1 MKSNIDKPIITFAIV
16 AYNQERFIR
25 EAIEG
30 AFSQTY
36 SPLEIILS
44 DDCSTDHTFE
54 IIKELADAY
63 QGPHTI
69 ILNRNDKNLG
79 IGAHFNRVM
88 ELARGDLVVGSAGD
102 DISVPYRVER
112 IYQAYESTKGIAKSI
127 FSNYLTIDISGKP
140 LCLHYETPMQS
151 EDFSPN
157 KLVKKDSLISGCSHA
172 WSREVF
178 SVFGPL
184 ITPLTCE
191 DMVIPL
197 RSALIGQIKYIN
209 EPLVMH
215 RQHGI
220 NIWNY
225 KWHHK
230 TKININREIEFTRF
244 WLYEKKAIY
253 MNWIKDLQI
262 MGKIS
267 NSREEELRCL
277 QAIVYNRLL
286 DIEEYIFMLKAKFTE
301 KAIIVAKHI
310 FKKGMKFQIIRHEI
324 GFFLIPKIFRMY
336 MIVKNKISD
345 LRGLNDTGV

>member
-1 MKSNIDKPIITFAIV
+1 MKCKTDKPIITFALV

-54 IIKELADAY
+54 IIKQLADSY

-79 IGAHFNRVM
+79 IGGHINRAM
-88 ELARGDLVVGSAGD
+88 ELARGDLIVAAAGD
-102 DISVPYRVER
+102 DISVPHRVER

-127 FSNYLTIDISGKP
+127 FSNYLTIGIYGKP
-140 LCLHYETPMQS
+140 LCLHYEIPIQS

-157 KLVKKDSLISGCSHA
+157 NLAKKDSLISGCSHA

-191 DMVIPL
+191 DMVIPF
-197 RSALIGQIKYIN
+197 RSALLGQIKYIH

-220 NIWNY
+220 NLWNY

-230 TKININREIEFTRF
+230 TMIDVNREIEFTRF
-244 WLYEKKAIY
+244 WLFERKAIFE
-253 MNWIKDLQI
+253 NWIKDLQI
-262 MGKIS
+262 MEKIS
-267 NSREEELRCL
+267 HSREEELRYL
-277 QAIVYNRLL
+277 QAIVYKRLL
-286 DIEEYIFMLKAKFTE
+286 DIEEYIFMLNAKFMEKAK
-301 KAIIVAKHI
+301 IVAKHI

-324 GFFLIPKIFRMY
+324 GFYLIPKIYRMY
-336 MIVKNKISD
+336 MNAKNKIKD
-345 LRGLNDTGV
+345 LRPKG